1 MKKVAVLAAIV
12 AVAALAAPALS
23 ATNPFMDV
31 PMNHWAYDAIGQL
44 AAHGILSGYPDG
56 LYKGKQQTTRYEM
69 ASALARAL
77 AVVDMTKASKQDV
90 EMLKRLVVEFKDELE
105 ALGVQVAEL
114 DERVAVLENR
124 LGGWHIHGT
133 LVMDTT
139 YKSGE
144 NSETGNGKGAIK
156 FDNARLYFE
165 RTFGENDEYF
175 FRARLRN
182 DDINGGSAL
191 GNANGNSA
199 YFDRYYVEM
208 PFFMDTRLT
217 VGRFLFDVDTAY
229 RPSIAETGSWT
240 GGDSVLTDTS
250 ELGFALQKNFGLGS
264 FLAYVSHTDRMP
276 GNFGAYD
283 ATENPHGINRSS
295 WQLFAMGN
303 LQFTESVGLDLGV
316 QAFLGDNSSTK
327 PSVTR
332 TGVNEKLNAV
342 DDVNFKNLWTV
353 FAGLRFNFNDA
364 IAIKGAFYHQQANSE
379 LAVADPTSAYGASWT
394 DYGYGFARKGANGYA
409 DDANHWRAIIDVK
422 QEALKFTSLWLEY
435 GQYDKGFWTP
445 QGMSTIFPTES
456 TILKEFVRNDRQLA
470 QDMKYWRVVL
480 GQQWNEKWATNL
492 FYYGYKVDDYYQ
504 DNAGNLSS
512 AKPVEFGLGVQYKL
526 NDATTMGLNYT
537 HVKSDLPTGVN
548 RKEDKD
554 NIVRFRTSISF

>member
-276 GNFGAYD
+276 KFYTTTD
-283 ATENPHGINRSS
+283 AAHNAVNQQS

-303 LQFTESVGLDLGV
+303 LQFTENVGLDLGV
-316 QAFLGDNSSTK
+316 QAFLGDNSSTT

-342 DDVNFKNLWTV
+342 NDVNFKNLWTV

-364 IAIKGAFYHQQANSE
+364 IAIKGAFYHQQANAE
-379 LAVADPTSAYGASWT
+379 HAVADATAAYGARWI
-394 DYGYGFARKGANGYA
+394 DYGYGFANKGVNGYA

-456 TILKEFVRNDRQLA
+456 TILKEFVRGDRQTA
-470 QDMKYWRVVL
+470 ADIKYWRVVL

-492 FYYGYKVDDYYQ
+492 FYYGYKVEDYYR
-504 DNAGNLSS
+504 NAANNWESPS
-512 AKPVEFGLGVQYKL
+512 PAEFGLGVQYKL

>member
-1 MKKVAVLAAIV
+1 MKKIAALLAIV

-182 DDINGGSAL
+182 DGGDNM
-191 GNANGNSA
+191 GNADGNSA

-276 GNFGAYD
+276 KFYTTTD
-283 ATENPHGINRSS
+283 ALHNAVNQQS

-303 LQFTESVGLDLGV
+303 LQFTENVGLDLGV
-316 QAFLGDNSSTK
+316 QAFLGDNSSTT

-364 IAIKGAFYHQQANSE
+364 IAIKGAFYHQQANAE
-379 LAVADPTSAYGASWT
+379 HAVPDATAAYGARWI
-394 DYGYGFARKGANGYA
+394 DYGYGFANKGVNGYA

-456 TILKEFVRNDRQLA
+456 TILKEFVRNDRQA
-470 QDMKYWRVVL
+470 AADIKYWRVVL

-492 FYYGYKVDDYYQ
+492 FYYGYKVEDYYR
-504 DNAGNLSS
+504 NAANNWESPS
-512 AKPVEFGLGVQYKL
+512 PAEFGLGVQYKL